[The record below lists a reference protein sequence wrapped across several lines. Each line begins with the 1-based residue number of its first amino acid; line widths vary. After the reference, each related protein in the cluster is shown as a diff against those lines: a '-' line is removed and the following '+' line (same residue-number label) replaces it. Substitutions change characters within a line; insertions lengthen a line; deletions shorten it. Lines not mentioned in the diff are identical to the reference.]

1 MANKPRWET
10 CDRSEAQ
17 AQINVLFSGCY
28 GKPYQPQFGD
38 EGEETIVLGPVRPE
52 YNGMY
57 HALRGY
63 LTRKGVIIL
72 AEIRQG

>member
-17 AQINVLFSGCY
+17 AQISVLFAGCY
-28 GKPYQPQFGD
+28 GKPYRPEYDRDGR
-38 EGEETIVLGPVRPE
+38 EAVTLGPVRPE
-52 YNGMY
+52 HRGMY

-72 AEIRQG
+72 AEIRQA